1 MSAEFPYIFAMS
13 SDRFDPSKDAS
24 NVVKHGLSLA
34 FGDRIFEDGDHVN
47 LETIRV
53 QDGETRFKV
62 VGEVNSKVFTGV
74 FVWRDGQPRF
84 ISDRRANRAEE
95 RDYRNPG

>member
-1 MSAEFPYIFAMS
+1 MSE
-13 SDRFDPSKDAS
+13 DRFDPSKDVS
-24 NVVKHGLSLA
+24 NLTKHGLSLA
-34 FGDRIFEDGDHVN
+34 FGDKIFEDGDHVI
-47 LETIRV
+47 LETIRL

-62 VGEVNSKVFTGV
+62 VGEVNATLFTGV

-84 ISDRRANRAEE
+84 ISVRRANRAEE